1 MMTVFI
7 DDREQSRVAP
17 AYQYYKEDMGLQ
29 TYVLELHYGDYV
41 FVDKDSNIKVAFE
54 YKTVDDYISSL
65 KDYRVFNQAL
75 NQSNKFDYHFVI
87 VVGTDE
93 DKKRVTDKQYWVT
106 GHDLSDTEFYGGFA
120 SLVNFTSIIQVP
132 NSKTAFGVMEQV
144 ARKCTSTRPVVKRF
158 PKSRGS
164 PAYRLLNNNVHRVGH
179 VTAQN
184 ICDTLGLESVDDVLG
199 LQKADLLKVNGVGEK
214 TADTI
219 LLQLH
224 DEFYE

>member
-7 DDREQSRVAP
+7 DDREQSRIAP
-17 AYQYYKEDMGLQ
+17 AYTFYADEKKLQ
-29 TYVLELHYGDYV
+29 TYVLELTYGDYI
-41 FVDKDSNIKVAFE
+41 FKGENSITVAFE
-54 YKTVDDYISSL
+54 YKTVDDYVNSL

-93 DKKRVTDKQYWVT
+93 DKKRVIDKQYWVT
-106 GHDLSDTEFYGGFA
+106 GRDLSDTEYYGGFA

-132 NSKTAFGVMEQV
+132 NRDTAFGVMEQV

-184 ICDTLGLESVDDVLG
+184 ICDTLGLVSVDDVLG
-199 LQKADLLKVNGVGEK
+199 LQKKDLLKVKGVGEK
-214 TADTI
+214 TADMI

-224 DEFYE
+224 DEFFG

>member
-29 TYVLELHYGDYV
+29 TYVLELPYGDYV
-41 FVDKDSNIKVAFE
+41 FLDKDSNIKVAFE

-106 GHDLSDTEFYGGFA
+106 GRDLSDTEYYGGFA

-184 ICDTLGLESVDDVLG
+184 ICDTLGLGSVDDVLG
-199 LQKADLLKVNGVGEK
+199 LQKKDLLKVKGVGEK
-214 TADTI
+214 TADMI

>member
-7 DDREQSRVAP
+7 DDREQSRIAP

-29 TYVLELHYGDYV
+29 TYVLELPYGDYV
-41 FVDKDSNIKVAFE
+41 FVDNDSNIKVAFE

-93 DKKRVTDKQYWVT
+93 DKKRVIDKQYWVT
-106 GHDLSDTEFYGGFA
+106 GRDLSDTEFYGGFA

-132 NSKTAFGVMEQV
+132 NTKTAFGVMEQV
-144 ARKCTSTRPVVKRF
+144 ARKCISDRPVVKRF
-158 PKSRGS
+158 LKSRGS

-184 ICDTLGLESVDDVLG
+184 ICDTLGLRSVDDVLG
-199 LQKADLLKVNGVGEK
+199 LQKKDLLKVKGVGEK
-214 TADTI
+214 TADMI

-224 DEFYE
+224 DEFFG